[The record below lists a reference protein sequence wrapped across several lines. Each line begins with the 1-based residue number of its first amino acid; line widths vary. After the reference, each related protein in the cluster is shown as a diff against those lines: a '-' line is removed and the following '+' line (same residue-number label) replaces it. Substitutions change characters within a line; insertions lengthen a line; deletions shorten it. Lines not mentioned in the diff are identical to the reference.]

1 MKIVIGMDTAIE
13 KKNTVFVW
21 KVIITGM
28 IVQSLDV
35 SISKAFKTFIYHKI
49 ANRSKSRLETT
60 HDTKGRPR

>member
-28 IVQSLDV
+28 TVQSLDV
-35 SISKAFKTFIYHKI
+35 STGGP
-49 ANRSKSRLETT
+49 RLVRFL
-60 HDTKGRPR
+60 GF

>member
-1 MKIVIGMDTAIE
+1 MNSLLNFQCSLAKQMKIVIGMDTAIE

-35 SISKAFKTFIYHKI
+35 SISKPFKTFMYHR
-49 ANRSKSRLETT
+49 ALL
-60 HDTKGRPR
+60 D

>member
-35 SISKAFKTFIYHKI
+35 SISKPFKTFMYHR
-49 ANRSKSRLETT
+49 ALL
-60 HDTKGRPR
+60 D

>member
-35 SISKAFKTFIYHKI
+35 SISKLFKNFIYNKV
-49 ANRSKSRLETT
+49 ASRSTSQLETPHVT
-60 HDTKGRPR
+60 N

>member
-35 SISKAFKTFIYHKI
+35 SISKPFKTFMYHKV
-49 ANRSKSRLETT
+49 AGRSMSRLETPHVT
-60 HDTKGRPR
+60 NQF